1 MAHKDVIEYYKQI
14 QKDYIE
20 MREELKDLEKECM
33 EGLVS
38 PEQLDQMKSTI
49 EPLKTNYERISYI
62 IYLMNKPV
70 RKKKHSGYEN
80 RNQKFLK
87 SLSPS
92 NSIESTLNENNLVLK
107 NLKTKF

>member
-1 MAHKDVIEYYKQI
+1 MSHRDVIEYYKQI
-14 QKDYIE
+14 QNDYIE

-38 PEQLDQMKSTI
+38 PEQVDQMKSTI

-70 RKKKHSGYEN
+70 RKNKAEGYKK
-80 RNQKFLK
+80 RNQKLLK
-87 SLSPS
+87 SLNPS
-92 NSIESTLNENNLVLK
+92 NSIENSLKENKEVLNKLK
-107 NLKTKF
+107 LKF